1 MANGVLII
9 SDHKEG
15 EIDTVTFELIQK
27 GRELSDKLEA
37 QLMVLVLGTGIEG
50 PVTELSGKGAD
61 VVYAADDS
69 RLDPYIPE
77 VHTQVI
83 CDVIAK
89 VEPAVVLFGHT
100 YRGIEMAPAIAT
112 RLNVAYASNC
122 LDCELRDGLHEIPIE
137 SRSGDEVK
145 FISGLGDNNELT
157 RILCGLSETPAA
169 NYAFDV
175 TPARLVSGII
185 TERGIAAANE
195 ESLLQLFPEY
205 V

>member
-1 MANGVLII
+1 MQHGMVDLVIVGSDRTTRTGDVANKIGTYLKALAAKDNNIPFYVALP
-9 SDHKEG
+9 SST
-15 EIDTVTFELIQK
+15 IDW
-27 GRELSDKLEA
+27 
-37 QLMVLVLGTGIEG
+37 
-50 PVTELSGKGAD
+50 
-61 VVYAADDS
+61 
-69 RLDPYIPE
+69 
-77 VHTQVI
+77 
-83 CDVIAK
+83 
-89 VEPAVVLFGHT
+89 
-100 YRGIEMAPAIAT
+100 
-112 RLNVAYASNC
+112 
-122 LDCELRDGLHEIPIE
+122 ELRDGLREIPIE

-157 RILCGLSETPAA
+157 RILCGLSETPAV